1 VLDFDGRHGD
11 EGLLGRIEAEE
22 KPELVSRPTPVA
34 ACALVRI
41 IVNLTI

>member
-1 VLDFDGRHGD
+1 M
-11 EGLLGRIEAEE
+11 EKENGLGKMEAGE

-41 IVNLTI
+41 IVKLTI